1 MAFARMTDAGCTW
14 SEAYLDNCHPEH
26 PPCHSERS
34 EEPRGGAL
42 SCNGEGST
50 VDIRGILLDSGG
62 TLVFPKGGSWW
73 PGPEFYPILQK
84 HGVAASE
91 ISPQLMN
98 TALDTAEKYFT
109 NRLIS
114 DLEEERQEFRGYYR
128 VLCQNLGFVKATDEL
143 IDDLAC
149 AYVDGC
155 SLELYPDTVDTLD
168 RLTKEGIILGVLSDA
183 WPSLE
188 TKYATLGIRH
198 YFRSFTISARVGCF
212 KPCGQM
218 YHTAIA
224 EIGIEKGSLLFVD
237 DDPGDVRAA
246 IQLGMKG
253 AVILRDRETVAGDI
267 PVIRDLR
274 DIFDLI

>member
-1 MAFARMTDAGCTW
+1 M
-14 SEAYLDNCHPEH
+14 
-26 PPCHSERS
+26 
-34 EEPRGGAL
+34 
-42 SCNGEGST
+42 
-50 VDIRGILLDSGG
+50 DIRGILLDSGG

-73 PGPEFYPILQK
+73 PGTEFHSILRK
-84 HGVAASE
+84 HGVATSE
-91 ISPQLMN
+91 ISPQQMN

-109 NRLIS
+109 NRVIS

-168 RLTKEGIILGVLSDA
+168 RLTKEGIFLGVLSDA

-188 TKYATLGIRH
+188 TKYTRLGIRH
-198 YFRSFTISARVGCF
+198 YFRSFTLSARVGCF
-212 KPCGQM
+212 KPCDRI

-224 EIGIEKGSLLFVD
+224 EIGIDKGSLLFVD
-237 DDPGDVRAA
+237 DDLGDVGAA
-246 IQLGMKG
+246 IRLGMKA
-253 AVILRDRETVAGDI
+253 AVILRDREIVAGDI
-267 PVIRDLR
+267 PVIRDLHG
-274 DIFDLI
+274 IFDLI